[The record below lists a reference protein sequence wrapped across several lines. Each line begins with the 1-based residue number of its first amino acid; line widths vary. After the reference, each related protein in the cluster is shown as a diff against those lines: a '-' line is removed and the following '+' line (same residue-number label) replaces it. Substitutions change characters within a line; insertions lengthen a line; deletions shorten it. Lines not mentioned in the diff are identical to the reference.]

1 MQLVSGK
8 KHRLVRLLAV
18 AFLSTAL
25 MACGGGSAAPQATQ
39 GTKATAEPKATTAP
53 KPTKTPKATE
63 KPEPTKAPEGND
75 VKVVE
80 AVFAKKLSE
89 NMEPE
94 EKAVGNSFTPDET
107 IALSLKIEG
116 RPKQGI
122 IEATYYW
129 DEDEIDTAKIDLAD
143 INGDVVLSIGE
154 NTFVGFTLTPSK
166 PWPIS
171 KKYHIDVTL
180 DGDPLDSYA
189 YKVVAEDGA
198 LNAEVNEAVL
208 AGGAD
213 DSFNPIDIATE
224 FKPDQEIYLVGNA
237 KLSKGSWLRSQW
249 YVDGKLDKNG
259 TTLLGPVEEEKESTG
274 FSMYYLPKGGWPMG
288 EHEVALI
295 LDHKEIERYSF
306 TITDTPSNAVT
317 IAGDDPTM
325 GVTFGE
331 PEEYTHESGVFSIMV
346 PNNWEEIVND
356 GAGTISVTWAAP
368 EDTSGIFV
376 NIAATD
382 NTLSE
387 DDLADY
393 AKSFND
399 DIFGKED
406 EYELNEPETQSD
418 GSVLQHFTM
427 RPTINGEAIMLQGLT
442 YAEQRGDKVSILT
455 LIYPYTEDDR
465 LWGSH
470 FNDIANSYIIDED
483 AKIP

>member
-1 MQLVSGK
+1 M
-8 KHRLVRLLAV
+8 
-18 AFLSTAL
+18 
-25 MACGGGSAAPQATQ
+25 
-39 GTKATAEPKATTAP
+39 
-53 KPTKTPKATE
+53 
-63 KPEPTKAPEGND
+63 
-75 VKVVE
+75 
-80 AVFAKKLSE
+80 
-89 NMEPE
+89 
-94 EKAVGNSFTPDET
+94 
-107 IALSLKIEG
+107 
-116 RPKQGI
+116 
-122 IEATYYW
+122 
-129 DEDEIDTAKIDLAD
+129 
-143 INGDVVLSIGE
+143 
-154 NTFVGFTLTPSK
+154 
-166 PWPIS
+166 
-171 KKYHIDVTL
+171 
-180 DGDPLDSYA
+180 
-189 YKVVAEDGA
+189 
-198 LNAEVNEAVL
+198 L

-295 LDHKEIERYSF
+295 LDDKEIERYSF

-399 DIFGKED
+399 DIFCLL
-406 EYELNEPETQSD
+406 YTSPSPRD
-418 GSVLQHFTM
+418 GLLSRM
-427 RPTINGEAIMLQGLT
+427 PSSA
-442 YAEQRGDKVSILT
+442 
-455 LIYPYTEDDR
+455 
-465 LWGSH
+465 
-470 FNDIANSYIIDED
+470 
-483 AKIP
+483 